1 MTRPLILALGND
13 LIGDDAA
20 GLLAARD
27 LQRLLAARVD
37 VVETAAGG
45 FALLDHL
52 EHRTHVLIL
61 DTIVTG
67 AHPPG
72 TLVEMTP
79 EDLGGAHACSPHT
92 VGLPETIALAH
103 RLEIPFPSTIA
114 LLAMEILPATTIGA
128 PLSPAIA
135 GALPAM
141 VSRAEAIVDAWPAGG
156 S

>member
-20 GLLAARD
+20 GLLAAREV
-27 LQRLLAARVD
+27 QRRIANPVD

-67 AHPPG
+67 ARPPG

-79 EDLGGAHACSPHT
+79 EELGSVHDSSPHT
-92 VGLPETIALAH
+92 AGLPETIALAH
-103 RLEIPFPSTIA
+103 RLEIPFPSVITI
-114 LLAMEILPATTIGA
+114 LAMEIAPAMTIGA
-128 PLSPAIA
+128 PLSPEIAQALPSMAHRA
-135 GALPAM
+135 GAIIDSWYA
-141 VSRAEAIVDAWPAGG
+141 DG
-156 S
+156 

>member
-13 LIGDDAA
+13 LLGDDAA
-20 GLLAARD
+20 GLLAGREVH
-27 LQRLLAARVD
+27 RLLGNRAD
-37 VVETAAGG
+37 SVETAAGG

-79 EDLGGAHACSPHT
+79 GDLDPTQACSPHT
-92 VGLPETIALAH
+92 VGLPETIALAR

-114 LLAMEILPATTIGA
+114 LLAMEISPATTIGA

-135 GALPAM
+135 GALPSM
-141 VSRAEAIVDAWPAGG
+141 VSRAGAIVDSWSAGG